1 MVSMAKKTETRDK
14 TLIIVESPTKAK
26 TIRKFLPSDMTVMAC
41 NGHIRDLP
49 SKDLAIDV
57 EKDYEPK
64 YEISRGKEKII
75 KELKAQLKD
84 ADTLL
89 LATDEDREGESI
101 SWHLLQVLR
110 PKVPHRRMVF
120 HEITK
125 KAITHALEQGRD
137 VDMNLV
143 NAQEA
148 RRILDRLY
156 GYTLSPFL
164 WKKLSMRTL
173 SAGRVQ
179 SPGLRLIVERER
191 ERIAFR
197 SGTYFDV
204 LATLNSKE
212 QSVPSFEAKLEAIG
226 ETRIASGK
234 DFDPATGELKSARVT
249 LVDETAAEDIAQFV
263 KNATWR
269 VTSVSEKEKKSRP
282 APPFITSTLQQE
294 GSRKLRLSATETM
307 RIAQRLY
314 ENGLIT
320 YMRTDS
326 PSLSDE
332 AINGA
337 REAVTELY
345 GQEFLSPGRRVYTS
359 KDAQAQEAHEAI
371 RPAGDT
377 FVHPD
382 DSKLSGKD
390 LALYSMI
397 WKRTLATQM
406 ADAVKATTSVRLE
419 VGEYR
424 FSATG
429 NRIVFP
435 GFIRVYVEG
444 RDDPEAALE
453 DTERLLPLLSED
465 THIEIQKA
473 QSQRHETKPPTRFSE
488 ATLVQELEKRGIGRP
503 STYAAIIE
511 KLYEK
516 EYIDRENNA
525 LIPTFVGFA
534 VVQLLE
540 RNFEKEL
547 DYDFTSSMESI
558 LDDIARGQMDR
569 RGFLRDFYEGQNG
582 LRERV
587 AERLDAVDH
596 LDAKQIV
603 LTSLPDT
610 YTLMVGKFGPYIKD
624 EQQDLNVSIPKGM
637 YPGTISEQDVAQL
650 FALRKN
656 EVEDDSPLF
665 IHPDTKEP
673 IYLLTGRYGPY
684 FQAGKVSDEN
694 KKPPRVSLPRGR
706 EADSMSEEEI
716 LFLFSLPKSI
726 GADSESGEDIKLGVG
741 RYGPY
746 ISCSGTFHSVKDFDT
761 LRHMSREEAERIIHT
776 SPKGKGGRAKAEPI
790 KSYGEI
796 DGKELAVY
804 DGRYGLYG
812 KYGKD
817 NFALPQDLKA
827 DAEAVKALSV
837 AELLELFKAYTPKK
851 KPRKKK

>member
-1 MVSMAKKTETRDK
+1 MAHMAKKAEASGK

-57 EKDYEPK
+57 ENDFEPK
-64 YEISRGKEKII
+64 YEISRGKDKII
-75 KELKAQLKD
+75 KELKSELKG
-84 ADTLL
+84 AGTLL

-110 PKVPHRRMVF
+110 PKVPYRRMVF

-125 KAITHALEQGRD
+125 KAITQALEDGRE
-137 VDMNLV
+137 VDMDLV

-191 ERIAFR
+191 ERIAFH
-197 SGTYFDV
+197 SGEFYDV
-204 LATLNSKE
+204 SATLSTSE
-212 QSVPSFEAKLEAIG
+212 QKSPTFEAKLEAIG
-226 ETRIASGK
+226 EKRIANGK
-234 DFDPATGELKSARVT
+234 DFDPATGKLKGDNAV
-249 LVDETAAEDIAQFV
+249 LVDENKAQEIASFV
-263 KNATWR
+263 KDAEWSVVS
-269 VTSVSEKEKKSRP
+269 VTEKEKKTRP

-326 PSLSDE
+326 PALSEE
-332 AINGA
+332 AVNGA
-337 REAVTELY
+337 RSAVTSLY
-345 GQEFLSPGRRVYTS
+345 GEEYLSPQRRVYTS
-359 KDAQAQEAHEAI
+359 KDSSAQEAHEAI
-371 RPAGDT
+371 RPAGET

-382 DSKLSGKD
+382 ESHLSGRD

-406 ADAVKATTSVRLE
+406 ADAIKATTNVKFE
-419 VGEYR
+419 AGEYR
-424 FSATG
+424 FGANG

-444 RDDPEAALE
+444 KDDPEAALE
-453 DTERLLPLLSED
+453 DTERLLPLLTEATAVD
-465 THIEIQKA
+465 IHEA
-473 QSQRHETKPPTRFSE
+473 LPQRHETKPPTRFSE

-540 RNFEKEL
+540 RNFEDEVK
-547 DYDFTSSMESI
+547 YDFTSTMENY
-558 LDDIARGQMDR
+558 LDDIARGDR
-569 RGFLRDFYEGQNG
+569 ERRKFLKEFYEGTSG
-582 LRERV
+582 LKERV
-587 AERLDAVDH
+587 DERLSAVEH
-596 LDAKQIV
+596 LDAKQIDLSSV
-603 LTSLPDT
+603 TEP

-624 EQQDLNVSIPKGM
+624 AENDVNVSIPKGV
-637 YPGTISEQDVAQL
+637 YPGTITTEEIQQL
-650 FALRKN
+650 FATRKASG
-656 EVEDDSPLF
+656 EEDTPLF
-665 IHPDTKEP
+665 THPETSEP
-673 IYLLTGRYGPY
+673 VYLLSGRYGPY
-684 FQAGKVSDEN
+684 FQLGKVTEEN
-694 KKPPRVSLPRGR
+694 KKPPRASIPKGR
-706 EADSMSEEEI
+706 EATSMSEDEI

-726 GADSESGEDIKLGVG
+726 GNDSESGEEIKLGIG
-741 RYGPY
+741 RFGPY
-746 ISCSGTFHSVKDFDT
+746 ISCAGTFYSVKEFDALLNMNT
-761 LRHMSREEAERIIHT
+761 EEAERIIRT
-776 SPKGKGGRAKAEPI
+776 SPKGKGKKAKAEPL
-790 KSYGEI
+790 KSYGEVE
-796 DGKELAVY
+796 GKELSLY

-817 NFALPQDLKA
+817 NFALRQDLKGN
-827 DAEAVKALSV
+827 AEAVQNLTV
-837 AELLELFKAYTPKK
+837 EELMEMFKAYTPKK
-851 KPRKKK
+851 KTRKKK